1 MDAVEMEDVLR
12 NLDRRGEGIEQILP
26 TLIDEETG
34 EATEARGDVALDR
47 LRNEIRRLAE
57 ALVALDRRDAS
68 QHGGLKGEL
77 AHVNRRITRLE
88 ATPRTRHAR

>member
-1 MDAVEMEDVLR
+1 MDAVEIADVLG

-26 TLIDEETG
+26 TLIDDDTS
-34 EATEARGDVALDR
+34 EATEACADIVLDR

-57 ALVALDRRDAS
+57 ALVAIDKRDAS

-77 AHVNRRITRLE
+77 AHVVRRIARLE
-88 ATPRTRHAR
+88 AMPRLRQAR